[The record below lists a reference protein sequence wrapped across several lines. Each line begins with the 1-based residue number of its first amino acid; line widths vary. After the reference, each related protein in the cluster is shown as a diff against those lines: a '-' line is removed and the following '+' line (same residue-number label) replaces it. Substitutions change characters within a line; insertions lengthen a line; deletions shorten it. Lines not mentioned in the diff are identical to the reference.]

1 MSLPAPETN
10 TTVVVT
16 GASSGIG
23 TELARELS
31 RRGHHVTLV
40 ARRRDRLDE
49 LAAELGDATAQP
61 ADLADPHGRAEMLG
75 VLRNSGRTVTA
86 LCNNAGFGT
95 FGRFWELDADTEGR
109 QVAVNVVALHELT
122 AALLPPMVS
131 RGTGAVLNVGSVA
144 GVQPL
149 PGNATYAA
157 TKAFVNSFS
166 EALHAELKGTGV
178 SCTVL
183 TPGPVRTEFIDVAD
197 GADFEGRAPAFTW
210 QTAEAVARQAVEGM
224 VAGRR
229 VVTPGWV
236 TKVAS
241 TSGRLTPRPLL
252 LPLMRRVYRRP

>member
-1 MSLPAPETN
+1 MSLPAPESN

-23 TELARELS
+23 AELARELS

-40 ARRRDRLDE
+40 ARRRERLDE

-61 ADLADPHGRAEMLG
+61 ADLSDPDGRSELMG
-75 VLRNSGRTVTA
+75 VLRNSGRSVA
-86 LCNNAGFGT
+86 GLCNNAGFGT
-95 FGRFWELDADTEGR
+95 FGRFWELDADTEAQ

-122 AALLPPMVS
+122 AALLPAMVS
-131 RGTGAVLNVGSVA
+131 RGAGAVLNVGSIA

-166 EALHAELKGTGV
+166 EAVHTELKGTGV
-178 SCTVL
+178 SCTLL
-183 TPGPVRTEFIDVAD
+183 TPGPVRTEFTEVAD
-197 GADFEGRAPAFTW
+197 GGDLESRAPSFTW
-210 QTAEAVARQAVEGM
+210 QSPQDVAKQAVEGM

-229 VVTPGWV
+229 VVAPGWT
-236 TKVAS
+236 TKLVS

-252 LPLMRRVYRRP
+252 LPLMRRVYRKP